1 LHSDL
6 QTFKFVLIISIFSAL
21 LLSLTSTT
29 LKNRQEVNIEVDRK
43 KNVLKCAG
51 IDVSTLNSDAV
62 IKKYQ
67 SFITEKVITT
77 EGDLTE
83 IPYENLSIDEN
94 KSTGQITYYNND
106 KIMSEDTIQKEYL
119 PLFEYKINGK
129 VNAYILPISGK
140 GLWSTLYGYF
150 AISDDLNT
158 VKGIT
163 FYKHGE
169 TPGLGGEI
177 EKKWFQDQFINKKI
191 FDESKNLVSIKV
203 AKGIANTQNINHEV
217 DGMSGATITGNGLT
231 SFLKSDLTR
240 YLPFIDKQN
249 TFSKI

>member
-1 LHSDL
+1 MHSDL

-77 EGDLTE
+77 DGDLTE
-83 IPYENLSIDEN
+83 IPYENLFIDEN

-129 VNAYILPISGK
+129 VNAYILPPMSVHS
-140 GLWSTLYGYF
+140 L
-150 AISDDLNT
+150 
-158 VKGIT
+158 
-163 FYKHGE
+163 
-169 TPGLGGEI
+169 
-177 EKKWFQDQFINKKI
+177 
-191 FDESKNLVSIKV
+191 
-203 AKGIANTQNINHEV
+203 QN
-217 DGMSGATITGNGLT
+217 
-231 SFLKSDLTR
+231 
-240 YLPFIDKQN
+240 P
-249 TFSKI
+249 